1 MTDKKKGISRRNFIS
16 GAISGVVSFGML
28 GMTEKSKTSINS
40 KALDFNSEDK
50 IIYRTLGKTGIKVPI
65 VSLGVMNTGN
75 PVLVKRAFEA
85 GIRHFDTAVTY
96 GMGRSEEMLGRV
108 MKELDARNDFIIAT
122 KIPHITPSV
131 LYQMEAEQVE
141 GYFLKIFNQC
151 LKRLQTNYIDLICLH
166 DAHDAQYLQNEG
178 FRRAFEKLKNQKK
191 ARSIGFST
199 HTNMVECLNEAARNG
214 FYDVVLTAFNYSMH
228 ENRELIQS
236 MEKAAAKGIGLI
248 AMKTQCKQ
256 PWYRDDEAAD
266 KQWLYDGK
274 IMHTAL
280 LKWVLRHDFITTAI
294 PGVQN
299 FQELEEDLS
308 VAYDLK
314 YTTEERKFLQDRNVK
329 LGMASVCQQC
339 YACTPTCPKGVDI
352 PTLIRTH
359 MYAKCYTNFYQAR
372 ETLGEIPK
380 YRGLDQCALCDSCQ
394 AICQN
399 KIDIAQRI
407 DELKVIY
414 T

>member
-1 MTDKKKGISRRNFIS
+1 
-16 GAISGVVSFGML
+16 
-28 GMTEKSKTSINS
+28 
-40 KALDFNSEDK
+40 
-50 IIYRTLGKTGIKVPI
+50 
-65 VSLGVMNTGN
+65 
-75 PVLVKRAFEA
+75 
-85 GIRHFDTAVTY
+85 
-96 GMGRSEEMLGRV
+96 
-108 MKELDARNDFIIAT
+108 
-122 KIPHITPSV
+122 
-131 LYQMEAEQVE
+131 
-141 GYFLKIFNQC
+141 
-151 LKRLQTNYIDLICLH
+151 
-166 DAHDAQYLQNEG
+166 
-178 FRRAFEKLKNQKK
+178 
-191 ARSIGFST
+191 
-199 HTNMVECLNEAARNG
+199 MVECLNEAARDG

-299 FQELEEDLS
+299 FQELEEDFS

-339 YACTPTCPKGVDI
+339 YACVPTCPKGVEI
-352 PTLIRTH
+352 PILIRTH
-359 MYAKCYTNFYQAR
+359 MYATCYTNFYQAR
-372 ETLGEIPK
+372 TTLNEIPNGK
-380 YRGLDQCALCDSCQ
+380 SLDICVSCSRCI
-394 AICQN
+394 ANCVN
-399 KIDIAQRI
+399 RVDIARRI
-407 DELKVIY
+407 DELKTIY
-414 T
+414 A